1 MIKIIDNKLV
11 FGEAE
16 SPPLQIS
23 VQKNNLLRDSSV
35 TEFTALL
42 ASDLPA
48 PGGGGVAALMA
59 AQGFALASMVCNLT
73 FGKKK
78 FAEHEPRLHEIQ
90 EKSSRLASRMLDLVD
105 LDEEYFIPLSK
116 AYGLPV
122 NTEEEKGQKEIIMN
136 DALAT
141 ACLVPLET
149 LKTSYEAF
157 DMLLELMRKS
167 SKMVV
172 SDIGVA
178 AECFRGAIESAKL
191 NLLINIRWMK
201 QSTLKEEL
209 RGHLNEALSNYH
221 KKYAEVMDF
230 VMTSLIDE
238 E

>member
-1 MIKIIDNKLV
+1 M

-90 EKSSRLASRMLDLVD
+90 EKSSRLASRMLDLMD
-105 LDEEYFIPLSK
+105 LDEEYFVPLSK

-122 NTEEEKGQKEIIMN
+122 NTEE
-136 DALAT
+136 
-141 ACLVPLET
+141 
-149 LKTSYEAF
+149 
-157 DMLLELMRKS
+157 
-167 SKMVV
+167 
-172 SDIGVA
+172 
-178 AECFRGAIESAKL
+178 
-191 NLLINIRWMK
+191 
-201 QSTLKEEL
+201 
-209 RGHLNEALSNYH
+209 
-221 KKYAEVMDF
+221 
-230 VMTSLIDE
+230 
-238 E
+238 